1 MIDNLE
7 KIRLDEQPKE
17 EVVGLTQTGA
27 EVVKPI
33 EPPKTSLDL
42 GQYYNDRIPTEMVTS
57 WESNAEQQSGLKF
70 QENVVK
76 AKGSMLRTRQEME
89 QAGVEGQTQL
99 ALGQYMR
106 EQSAEKA
113 GWTGGY
119 MLDQARQG
127 EYLKSTIQAQLYGQ
141 QELQKYGMESQLE
154 AARLAYDLG
163 KEQLALQYYNEA
175 YQKALTEAQL
185 FGYYVAPETRD
196 MFNQYQ
202 AALTALAANPG
213 DERALDVK
221 TKVEDFYKNGQQLTE
236 ADIRKFSTATFEMNQ
251 YMEAKLEAALT
262 LIDEDPSKFIVKDN
276 NGNYAVDANNRYVM
290 LDFDDV
296 NSDDLMTFLRSDNEA
311 GSKTSDYAVK
321 SYMRYLGQRTINGYF
336 STLKEDEEPTSE
348 GFLSWAESN
357 PSLVNEWFRNTIAEG
372 NKNEFFTQVGEKFT
386 ANLTGPN
393 GSISVTF
400 DLKNNKVLASGGAI
414 DGSGSGGGGSGGSG
428 SAVVFNPEWYSSN
441 GFTDFDQHVSNRNY
455 NNIQEFTYK
464 NTEGNEVTR
473 YVFKGEVLDEN
484 ELAVIQGANSFTYA
498 LKFTDWSG
506 KNDQYWNDVSWPD
519 AYDLAGANKNFKMY
533 INKGDGNTEEL
544 EFELGVAVETY
555 FGLVGIGLDNS
566 DMTYRT
572 IGADGKTIT
581 TISYDNLKNTM
592 KVGELKP
599 MEVSWGGTTRK
610 YFLTKDKNN
619 VVRVVEV
626 PAGGREN
633 MRKLLGYF
641 GITNTGFQFT

>member
-1 MIDNLE
+1 MIDNF
-7 KIRLDEQPKE
+7 DEVPNE

-33 EPPKTSLDL
+33 QPPKTSLDL
-42 GQYYNDRIPTEMVTS
+42 GQYYNDRIPTEMVSS
-57 WESNAEQQSGLKF
+57 WESNAENQSNLKF

-175 YQKALTEAQL
+175 YQKALAEAQL

-202 AALTALAANPG
+202 AALTALAANPD

-262 LIDEDPSKFIVKDN
+262 LIDEDPSKFIVKDAS
-276 NGNYAVDANNRYVM
+276 GNYAVDANNRYVM

-336 STLKEDEEPTSE
+336 STLKEGEGPTAQ
-348 GFLSWAESN
+348 GFLSWVESN
-357 PSLVNEWFRNTIAEG
+357 PSLVNEWFRSTIAEG
-372 NKNEFFTQVGEKFT
+372 NKEDFFTQVGDKIT
-386 ANLTGPN
+386 AVLTGAN
-393 GSISVTF
+393 GSLSVTF
-400 DLKNNKVLASGGAI
+400 DLKNNKLTVTGGT
-414 DGSGSGGGGSGGSG
+414 DGASGSGGGGTTPEDPNNPFSTTYNYKDTPEKVMDNYKTIYQDYWKVNGNKELTFDKMKSEYEYLYGVNYFK
-428 SAVVFNPEWYSSN
+428 SAGDYAVRFEKDLNTYYKVVN
-441 GFTDFDQHVSNRNY
+441 GKY
-455 NNIQEFTYK
+455 NLSMNNADYK
-464 NTEGNEVTR
+464 AIDEMVQALTIIKQDGISDTR
-473 YVFKGEVLDEN
+473 DIYRDL
-484 ELAVIQGANSFTYA
+484 LTQGIKS
-498 LKFTDWSG
+498 K
-506 KNDQYWNDVSWPD
+506 
-519 AYDLAGANKNFKMY
+519 
-533 INKGDGNTEEL
+533 
-544 EFELGVAVETY
+544 
-555 FGLVGIGLDNS
+555 IGLDLTGKIQVHNEAPANASSTRNRGFKIKLS
-566 DMTYRT
+566 DLSDDQKTRLLSTIRTPSSEKDGYLIIYTQESFGDIDSASKKISVGKDSEAYAYRT
-572 IGADGKTIT
+572 ILI
-581 TISYDNLKNTM
+581 YL
-592 KVGELKP
+592 L
-599 MEVSWGGTTRK
+599 R
-610 YFLTKDKNN
+610 
-619 VVRVVEV
+619 
-626 PAGGREN
+626 GR
-633 MRKLLGYF
+633 
-641 GITNTGFQFT
+641 